1 MSIFVKF
8 AKKYFEE
15 ASKDLERAKRAMNL
29 GDYPREV
36 FYAQQCVEKSVK
48 ALLEARRRVVY
59 NHGPEPVAHLLESY
73 RDEWSEELEQVVAAL
88 EYLSEYYT
96 RARYPFLLRGEVIS
110 PCELIDAAVASK
122 GVEPAERALRVI
134 GCFWGNVKLKYC
146 G

>member
-15 ASKDLERAKRAMNL
+15 ASKDLERAKRATNL
-29 GDYPREV
+29 GDYPQAV

-59 NHGPEPVAHLLESY
+59 NHGPELVAHLLEAY

-110 PCELIDAAVASK
+110 PGELIDASIASK
-122 GVEPAERALRVI
+122 GVELAEKALRIV
-134 GCFWGNVKLKYC
+134 GNVLRRL
-146 G
+146 GVI